1 MRDIMED
8 RNEIINALA
17 NDVLDTTIDFGMERL
32 ESTNKIQDIRAE
44 IITSLIEVLASYMA
58 HCIEDGANR
67 EEGVEMALKNLN
79 EAIEDRLGEDRSSYV
94 PRKLH

>member
-17 NDVLDTTIDFGMERL
+17 NDVLNTTIDFGNERL
-32 ESTNKIQDIRAE
+32 ESTNKIQDVRAE

-58 HCIEDGANR
+58 QCIEDGASQ
-67 EEGVEMALKNLN
+67 EEGVEMTLKNLN
-79 EAIEDRLGEDRSSYV
+79 EAIEDRLGESSHLGDRM
-94 PRKLH
+94 LH